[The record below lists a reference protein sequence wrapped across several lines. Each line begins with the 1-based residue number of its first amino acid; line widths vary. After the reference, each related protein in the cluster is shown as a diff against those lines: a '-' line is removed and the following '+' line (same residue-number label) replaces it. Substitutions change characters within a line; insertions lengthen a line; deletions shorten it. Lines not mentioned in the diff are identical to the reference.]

1 MVMRMDIDV
10 GSLIS
15 HQISQMGQPNS
26 SRLGFPALV
35 IALCIARGVIFDSLT
50 FESLSHAIN
59 LAYIKKNC
67 WNLDDP
73 TIIFPGTRKSRARGP
88 DSIVP
93 FSSTPVDPASTSTP
107 APSTSAAF
115 YPFAMMLTNNINLQ
129 RKPMPQ
135 QENTRMEKVMRGD
148 TRMTNLLRRVEL
160 LSLFFFPF
168 FFCLPS
174 RIQ

>member
-1 MVMRMDIDV
+1 MMLYGEEKNGRFNGNAQID
-10 GSLIS
+10 
-15 HQISQMGQPNS
+15 NDE
-26 SRLGFPALV
+26 RL
-35 IALCIARGVIFDSLT
+35 
-50 FESLSHAIN
+50 
-59 LAYIKKNC
+59 
-67 WNLDDP
+67 
-73 TIIFPGTRKSRARGP
+73 
-88 DSIVP
+88 
-93 FSSTPVDPASTSTP
+93 
-107 APSTSAAF
+107 AF

>member
-1 MVMRMDIDV
+1 MRMDIDV

-107 APSTSAAF
+107 APSTSA
-115 YPFAMMLTNNINLQ
+115 P
-129 RKPMPQ
+129 P
-135 QENTRMEKVMRGD
+135 
-148 TRMTNLLRRVEL
+148 
-160 LSLFFFPF
+160 
-168 FFCLPS
+168 LPS
-174 RIQ
+174 ALVQTGTSAPPSSDLVKCRCSEVIVPMLQSLHHGLRLVMQSIHDSAQHRPIISMEDFMA